1 MGKISITKT
10 NIKDLVIIEPQVF
23 QDDIGYFLETYNE
36 TDFQNE
42 YPNVNFVQDNES
54 MSNKGVLRG
63 LHFQTKH
70 TQGKLVRVIKGKVFD
85 VAVDL
90 RKNSD
95 TFGKWEAVIL
105 SGENKKQFFV
115 PPGFAHGFMVLEDET
130 IFCYKCT
137 DFYSPEYDSG
147 IIWNDLDLDI
157 KWPIDEIGELS
168 LSQKDMSLQTFKEF
182 LNKENPF

>member
-1 MGKISITKT
+1 MKRGDKKAIVIGATGLVGQALVERLQQSDDFSSIT
-10 NIKDLVIIEPQVF
+10 VV
-23 QDDIGYFLETYNE
+23 
-36 TDFQNE
+36 
-42 YPNVNFVQDNES
+42 V
-54 MSNKGVLRG
+54 
-63 LHFQTKH
+63 
-70 TQGKLVRVIKGKVFD
+70 
-85 VAVDL
+85 

-137 DFYSPEYDSG
+137 EFYSPEYDSG